1 MGEMGGK
8 GRERA
13 SAIKATPENGLAGAS
28 ADGPIETAL
37 AFAQALVLGDAA
49 AAAAYFSPLARLLTP
64 DGTELG
70 GRSSITELLE
80 QLVTPD
86 HKLEIRTGRVL
97 RADSIALCQQ
107 YWRRCSRRAEVE
119 LHETTSTARLVM
131 QRHEE
136 CWQIMIAAPWG

>member
-1 MGEMGGK
+1 MGGN
-8 GRERA
+8 GRDRA
-13 SAIKATPENGLAGAS
+13 STVEAAPENGHIGAL
-28 ADGPIETAL
+28 ADGPFETAL
-37 AFAQALVLGDAA
+37 SFAQALLLGDAA
-49 AAAAYFSPLARLLTP
+49 AAATYFSPIARLLTP

-70 GRSSITELLE
+70 GRSSIAELLE

-107 YWRRCSRRAEVE
+107 FWKRSSRGGAVE
-119 LHETTSTARLVM
+119 RYETSSTARLVM
-131 QRHEE
+131 QRQDE

>member
-1 MGEMGGK
+1 MRRDEQDRGS
-8 GRERA
+8 
-13 SAIKATPENGLAGAS
+13 SAVKAAPGSGCTGAV

-37 AFAQALVLGDAA
+37 GFAQALLLGDAA
-49 AAAAYFSPLARLLTP
+49 GAVAYFSPLARILTP

-70 GRSSITELLE
+70 GRSSITGLLE

-107 YWRRCSRRAEVE
+107 YWKRSSRRVEVE
-119 LHETTSTARLVM
+119 RFEATSIARLVM
-131 QRHEE
+131 QRQDE

>member
-1 MGEMGGK
+1 MGGN
-8 GRERA
+8 GRDRA
-13 SAIKATPENGLAGAS
+13 SAIEVAPEYGRTGAF
-28 ADGPIETAL
+28 ADGPFETAL
-37 AFAQALVLGDAA
+37 AFSQALLTGDAA

-70 GRSSITELLE
+70 GRSSITELLA

-107 YWRRCSRRAEVE
+107 YWKRSSRGGAVE
-119 LHETTSTARLVM
+119 RFETTSTARLVM